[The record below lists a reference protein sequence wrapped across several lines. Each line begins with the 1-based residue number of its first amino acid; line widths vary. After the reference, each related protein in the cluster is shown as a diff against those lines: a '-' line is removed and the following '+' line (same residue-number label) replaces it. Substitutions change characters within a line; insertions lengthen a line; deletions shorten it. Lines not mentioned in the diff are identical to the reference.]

1 MNIAAGVA
9 RGLEYLHDKGVVYRA
24 ITSSDVLLGDG
35 HHPKLSQYGLVD
47 SNQELIDEGYAK
59 HYSKSYFATHAP
71 EFSERTVAA
80 NVFSFGVVLLE
91 LITGRRAAEEDQFLV
106 TWVIF
111 YDFADSRRA
120 MID

>member
-9 RGLEYLHDKGVVYRA
+9 RGLEYLHGKGVVYRV
-24 ITSSDVLLGDG
+24 ITSSDVLLRDG
-35 HHPKLSQYGLVD
+35 HHPKLSQYGLVER
-47 SNQELIDEGYAK
+47 NQELIDEGYAEQ
-59 HYSKSYFATHAP
+59 YSKSYFATH
-71 EFSERTVAA
+71 
-80 NVFSFGVVLLE
+80 SFGVVLLE